1 MRSTKRAN
9 SPLGAPW
16 CAATLLSVLIILT
29 AASASAAEFRTW
41 TDTKGRTVI
50 AKLVRVDDDIVLVEM
65 KDGRKTE
72 IKRKILSKADIDFL
86 AEYGGQGAADVDVT
100 AEAAVP
106 EKTVRVDSKVFK
118 KWDQP
123 FQFTGLE
130 IDFNVLETPHFL
142 VMTSGSVREKDTAEG
157 AEILWH
163 GMAFQHPSFAR
174 KWEGKKMAIFIVTEA
189 SDYNA
194 IGAWY
199 ADVLRK
205 GGDVAEGNN
214 MALSWPHAVSGTIGL
229 EASQATEHNLFTQV
243 RCFKADDPKLLT
255 GTWAPFRTHCLA
267 GDMLNLQMGGI
278 SNFGSA
284 GYFALSNGH
293 SYYKEIQLCDKTE
306 TTKVNADAYAS
317 DEVKTTGGFEDGR
330 RWAKTIKDLI
340 RKDKVKPSID
350 ALYRLKLDGMTPT
363 DCVLTYA
370 FSRYLQ
376 STVGRLANYA
386 TLAERVE
393 TSNQIPEPIELAKI
407 YGFKSVKE
415 LEDDWIAYMAGSS
428 FR

>member
-1 MRSTKRAN
+1 MS
-9 SPLGAPW
+9 G
-16 CAATLLSVLIILT
+16 
-29 AASASAAEFRTW
+29 AEFRTW
-41 TDTKGRTVI
+41 TDTKGRTVE
-50 AKLVRVDDDIVLVEM
+50 AKLVRVDDDVVIVEM

-72 IKRKILSKADIDFL
+72 IKRKVLSRADIDFL
-86 AEYGGQGAADVDVT
+86 AEYGGKGAADVNLD

-106 EKTVRVDSKVFK
+106 EKSARIDTKVFK

-130 IDFNVLETPHFL
+130 IDFDVLETPHFL
-142 VMTSGSVREKDTAEG
+142 VMSAGSVREKDTAEG

-174 KWEGKKMAIFIVTEA
+174 KWEGKKMAIFIIQSE

-194 IGAWY
+194 VGAWY
-199 ADVLRK
+199 ADQLRK
-205 GGDVAEGNN
+205 GGNVAEGNN
-214 MALSWPHAVSGTIGL
+214 LALSWPHAVSGVIGL
-229 EASQATEHNLFTQV
+229 EPAQAVEYNLFTHT
-243 RCFKADDPKLLT
+243 RCFKADDPKRLS
-255 GTWAPFRTHCLA
+255 GAWAPFRTHCLS
-267 GDMLNLQMGGI
+267 GDMLDLQMGGV
-278 SNFGSA
+278 SGFGSA
-284 GYFALSNGH
+284 GFFALSNGH

-306 TTKVNADAYAS
+306 TAKVNADAYAS

-330 RWAKTIKDLI
+330 RWAKTLKDLI

-363 DCVLTYA
+363 DCVMTYA

-386 TLAERVE
+386 TLCERVE
-393 TSNQIPEPIELAKI
+393 TSNQIPEPVELAKI
-407 YGFKSVKE
+407 YGFDSVKAFE
-415 LEDDWIAYMAGSS
+415 ADWIAYMASSS